1 MYRIKRFSS
10 LSIKVPDK
18 LKVSEEDYY
27 KVVDDTII
35 NPLDDFAEKISN
47 TGIVSIDKKGRNIKT
62 ITKPLKRWNEYK
74 KNKLNRNKTKDGK

>member
-62 ITKPLKRWNEYK
+62 ITNPLKKWHKYK
-74 KNKLNRNKTKDGK
+74 RNKIKNKK

>member
-62 ITKPLKRWNEYK
+62 ITNPLKMWHKYK
-74 KNKLNRNKTKDGK
+74 RNKIKNKK